1 MVKEMKEQVFFL
13 NMFPDYVPPEGW
25 ETVLTQ
31 AAVVAADIDPVKR
44 NVELALHSDTY
55 IPKRVSDAIGKDL
68 QDTYGLMNMEITVS
82 HPADQLD
89 AVEPEELLAMFVE
102 RNSMHRAALAG
113 AQWSWTGEHL
123 LVKLRGN
130 GVKEL
135 EETAVSVCRDLQQRF
150 AAPVRISFEAGE
162 ALEGQALFD
171 AMDKMRQ
178 SMLEPHAISVIAE
191 KKAPAAQPESVAFY
205 GKPIKGQVTSMKD
218 VTLDMGNVIIEGRVF
233 AVEHKELK
241 KRNAWVINFDM
252 TDNYGSV
259 RINRFMEANEAKS
272 ILDNVKVG
280 SVLKVQGKP
289 ELNRY
294 DNEMVLKPFAMQPGS
309 MPKRKDI
316 YDGMKR
322 VELHLHTY
330 MSNMDALTST
340 KAAIKQAAAWGHKA
354 IAITDHGCCQS
365 FTDALHVVEDWK
377 GPPKVAGT
385 DDTIKILYGC
395 EGYYVN
401 DVDDRIVVHGNQDIS
416 FNEEFVAFDL
426 ETTGLSAKTDRIIEI
441 GAVLMKNGVEV
452 DRFQTFVDPE
462 RKLDKKIVELTG
474 ISDDML
480 EGAPKIEEVL
490 PKFIEFIGNRVLV
503 AHNSDFDTG
512 FIRAECARQAIPY
525 AFTAADTLVLSQNL
539 LQHLNKFKLDVVANA
554 LSLPEFTHHRAADD
568 AVICGLIMCRLL
580 KMLEE
585 EHNIHTL
592 QAINPA
598 MQSLRAG
605 GKIKERQAR
614 HIILFAKNQ
623 QGLRNLYHLLSN
635 ANLQH
640 FRRVPRIPKSEL
652 MAMREGLIIGSACE
666 AGELFQALLDKKS
679 DDEVKRIASF
689 YDYLEIQPI
698 ANNRFMIEN
707 EKIDVHSDEDLRELN
722 RKVVKLGEELGKMVV
737 ATGDVHF
744 LNPEDEVFRHI
755 LLATK
760 GFDDA
765 DKPNPLYFRTTDEML
780 AEFSYLGEEKAYEIV
795 VENPNRIADMCEN
808 IRPVPHNLFAP
819 KIENSVEDL
828 KSLVYGKLHRLYG
841 ENPPEMFVKRVETEL
856 YDIISCHYDVIY
868 MSAQKLVQNSL
879 ENGYLVGSRGSVGSS
894 IVAFMSGI
902 TEVNSFPPHYRCPN
916 PECKHTI
923 LDVPAE
929 FNCGADL
936 PDMDCPLCGTRLEK
950 DGFNIPFETFL
961 GFGGDKVPDIDL
973 NFSGEYQAEAHKY
986 CISMFGSS
994 HVFRAG
1000 TIGTVAEK
1008 TAFGYVKKYMQE
1020 RGKTASKAEEA
1031 RLASGC
1037 VGVRRTTGQHPGG
1050 LVVIPQE
1057 NEIWDFCP
1065 VQHPAD
1071 DPNSDQITT
1080 HFEYHSMEEN
1090 LLKLDMLGHDDPTMI
1105 RMMEDMTG
1113 VDAKTIPLD
1122 DKGTM
1127 SIFTSSKILG
1137 YENDK
1142 LLGPTGAVGVPEF
1155 NTRFT
1160 RGVLLDTLPEKF
1172 DFLVRICGYTHGTDV
1187 WLGNAKD
1194 LINSKTATVDQTIGA
1209 RDDIMLYLISC
1220 GMPDKRAFKI
1230 MESVRKGKGLPPGA
1244 EEEMVAAGVPDWY
1257 IGSCKKIKYLF
1268 PKAHAVAYC
1277 MMAFRIAW
1285 FKVYHPLA
1293 FYAAYF
1299 YRRSQKGGFDA
1310 NLMMGGLEKVLANIN
1325 AIDNNE
1331 DATAKDEDLLTTLEV
1346 VYEFYLRG
1354 FDFAP
1359 IDIYKSHATK
1369 FQIVDGKILPPF
1381 VAISGLGE
1389 SAAWDIMEG
1398 REGKEFL
1405 SIEEFSA
1412 ACPKA
1417 SKTHI
1422 QMLKEAGAFGDLP
1435 DHSQVSLF

>member
-1 MVKEMKEQVFFL
+1 MKEQVYFL
-13 NMFPDYVPPEGW
+13 NMFPDYTPPDG
-25 ETVLTQ
+25 LQDALSQ
-31 AAVVAADIDPVKR
+31 AAIVAADIDMAQGTV
-44 NVELALHSDTY
+44 VVALYSPQY
-55 IPKRVSDAIGKDL
+55 ISCRDLDAISREIEDI
-68 QDTYGLMNMEITVS
+68 YGLKALVLTATY
-82 HPADQLD
+82 PADQLQFMNHED
-89 AVEPEELLAMFVE
+89 LMMLFV
-102 RNSMHRAALAG
+102 RFNSMNRGALAG
-113 AQWSWTGEHL
+113 AEWEWNGYDLT
-123 LVKLRGN
+123 VKLMGN
-130 GVKEL
+130 GVKTL
-135 EETAVSVCRDLQQRF
+135 EEAVPVVCHHLREQF
-150 AAPVRISFEAGE
+150 AVPVTIRFEASH

-171 AMDKMRQ
+171 ALEKMR
-178 SMLEPHAISVIAE
+178 SSTAAACP
-191 KKAPAAQPESVAFY
+191 APAASAKKQAPQPESQAFY
-205 GKPIKGQVTSMKD
+205 GKPIKIPAVPMKD
-218 VTLDMGNVIIEGRVF
+218 LNLDMGSVVVEGKVF

-241 KRNAWVINFDM
+241 KRNAWVISFDM
-252 TDNYGSV
+252 TDHTGSIRV
-259 RINRFMEANEAKS
+259 NRFMEANEAKPV
-272 ILDNVKVG
+272 LDNVKLG
-280 SVLKVQGKP
+280 DVLKIQGKL

-309 MPKRKDI
+309 MAKRKDTF
-316 YDGMKR
+316 DGMKR
-322 VELHLHTY
+322 VELHLHTS

-340 KAAIKQAAAWGHKA
+340 EAAIKQAAAWGHKA

-365 FTDALHVVEDWK
+365 FTDALHVVEHWK

-385 DDTIKILYGC
+385 DDPIKILYGC
-395 EGYYVN
+395 EGYFVN
-401 DVDDRIVVHGNQDIS
+401 DVDDRIVVHGQQDMT
-416 FNEEFVAFDL
+416 FDQEYVAFDL
-426 ETTGLSAKTDRIIEI
+426 ETTGLSSRDDRIIEI
-441 GAVLMKNGVEV
+441 GAILMKNGREV
-452 DRFQTFVDPE
+452 DRFQTFVAPPG
-462 RKLDKKIVELTG
+462 KLDKKVVEITG
-474 ISDDML
+474 ITDEML
-480 EGAPKIEEVL
+480 VGAPKIQEVF
-490 PKFIEFIGNRVLV
+490 PKFIEFVGNRVLV
-503 AHNSDFDTG
+503 AHNTDFDTG
-512 FIRAECARQAIPY
+512 FIRAECARQGIAY
-525 AFTAADTLVLSQNL
+525 TFTAADTLILSQNL
-539 LQHLNKFKLDVVANA
+539 LQHLNKFKLDIVANA
-554 LSLPEFTHHRAADD
+554 LSLPEFNHHRAGDD
-568 AVICGLIMCRLL
+568 ALTCGLIMARL
-580 KMLEE
+580 MTILEE
-585 EHNIHTL
+585 EHDVHTL

-598 MQSLRAG
+598 MTGLRSKG
-605 GKIKERQAR
+605 RVTDRQAK

-623 QGLRNLYHLLSN
+623 LGLRNLYHLLSD
-635 ANLQH
+635 ANLK
-640 FRRVPRIPKSEL
+640 FYKRVPRIPKSEL
-652 MAMREGLIIGSACE
+652 LKLREGLIIGSACE
-666 AGELFQALLDKKS
+666 AGELFQAVLDKKS
-679 DDEVKRIASF
+679 DDELKRIASF
-689 YDYLEIQPI
+689 YDFLEIQPL
-698 ANNRFMIEN
+698 ANNRFMLDNDKYEA
-707 EKIDVHSDEDLRELN
+707 KTDEDLRNYN
-722 RKVVKLGEELGKMVV
+722 RKIVWLGEELRKPVV

-744 LNPEDEVFRHI
+744 LNPEDEIFRHI

-760 GFDDA
+760 GFADA
-765 DKPNPLYFRTTDEML
+765 DKPMPLYFRTTDDML
-780 AEFSYLGEEKAYEIV
+780 KDFSYLGEEKAYEV
-795 VENPNRIADMCEN
+795 VVSNTNMIADMCET

-828 KSLVYGKLHRLYG
+828 KRLVYGKFHALYG
-841 ENPPEMFVKRVETEL
+841 DNPPEVFVKRVETEL
-856 YDIISCHYDVIY
+856 HDIISCHYDVIY

-894 IVAFMSGI
+894 IVAYLSGI
-902 TEVNSFPPHYRCPN
+902 TEVNSFQPHYRCPN
-916 PECKHTI
+916 AECKHTI
-923 LDVPAE
+923 LDVPSE

-936 PDMDCPLCGTRLEK
+936 PDMDCPVCGTKMAKE
-950 DGFNIPFETFL
+950 GFSIPFETFL

-986 CISMFGSS
+986 CISMFGAS

-1000 TIGTVAEK
+1000 TIGTIAEK
-1008 TAFGYVKKYMQE
+1008 TAFGYVKKYLQE
-1020 RGKTASKAEEA
+1020 RERVASKAEEA

-1065 VQHPAD
+1065 VQHPAE
-1071 DPNSDQITT
+1071 DPTSDQITT

-1127 SIFTSSKILG
+1127 SIFTTSKILG
-1137 YENDK
+1137 YENDA

-1160 RGVLLDTLPEKF
+1160 RGVLLDTMPEKF

-1209 RDDIMLYLISC
+1209 RDDIMNYLISC
-1220 GMPDKRAFKI
+1220 GMQDKRAFKI
-1230 MESVRKGKGLPPGA
+1230 MESVRKGKGLPDKA
-1244 EEEMVAAGVPDWY
+1244 EEEMIAAGVPDWY

-1310 NLMMGGLEKVLANIN
+1310 AKMMGGLDAVLANIDE
-1325 AIDNNE
+1325 IDSNE
-1331 DATAKDEDLLTTLEV
+1331 AATAKDEDLLTTLEV

-1354 FDFAP
+1354 FDFLP
-1359 IDIYKSHATK
+1359 IDIYKSHAIK

-1412 ACPKA
+1412 ACPKV
-1417 SKTHI
+1417 SKTHL
-1422 QMLKEAGAFGDLP
+1422 QMLKEAGAFGDMP
-1435 DHSQVSLF
+1435 ETSQVSLF